1 MVECIHFLPS
11 LTVGGAPINV
21 LRAVRWLSSHQ
32 PNYRHKIFSPLDNDK
47 FEDEFIKLGA
57 NVNAV
62 PKLKINAYVFFF
74 FFSLFFKL
82 KKNGSHNIII
92 ILHGRGCG
100 LMLKPLAII
109 FRLHSVHFFRGFT
122 PTYGINKPMWAKFLI
137 LYDWILARFGTCV
150 AVGTDE
156 YKQILR
162 VLNPTNLIIVRN
174 PVPKIVWELNDNPF
188 DFGFVGRR
196 SYQKGFDLALKICKE
211 NPTSSFVWIG
221 DEERNQYREK
231 DIPRNL
237 TLMKYKPQHEIFSMV
252 KTILC
257 VSRWEGCSTVATECV
272 NSKKPFISLHCT
284 GISEFCLRKLTAQI
298 FMIVLIL

>member
-1 MVECIHFLPS
+1 
-11 LTVGGAPINV
+11 
-21 LRAVRWLSSHQ
+21 
-32 PNYRHKIFSPLDNDK
+32 
-47 FEDEFIKLGA
+47 
-57 NVNAV
+57 
-62 PKLKINAYVFFF
+62 
-74 FFSLFFKL
+74 
-82 KKNGSHNIII
+82 
-92 ILHGRGCG
+92 
-100 LMLKPLAII
+100 
-109 FRLHSVHFFRGFT
+109 
-122 PTYGINKPMWAKFLI
+122 MWAKFLI

-221 DEERNQYREK
+221 DDERNQYIEK

-252 KTILC
+252 KSILC

-284 GISEFCLRKLTAQI
+284 GISEFCLEKINGTNFHDCINSLSNSLQNLEYSKLLSDAEILYEKFELELSIDCNMRKWI
-298 FMIVLIL
+298 EF